1 MQCGR
6 WALAVVALWLLG
18 QTLGSAQAQRL
29 RNPLRSDPET
39 IRRGSLF
46 YRARCAGCHGLD
58 GKGVSGP
65 DLTAALAAGMSDER
79 FFQTIRRGVPG
90 TEMPAFDA
98 EHNAD
103 TQVWEILAH
112 LRTLTS
118 GGTQTPVKGDVA
130 TGTTLFRT
138 NCASCHTVAG
148 RGGHLGPDLT
158 RIGSARSASALAA
171 KIRTP
176 NRNIL
181 AGFQPVTVVLAD
193 GKRIRGTRKNE
204 DAFSIQIMDTSERL
218 QGFRKADVQEIVRE
232 PRSLMPEFETDR
244 LNDQNV
250 NDLVTYLVTLRPP
263 AAAGAT
269 TAAPRR

>member
-1 MQCGR
+1 MQWGR
-6 WALAVVALWLLG
+6 WALAVVALWLLAD
-18 QTLGSAQAQRL
+18 TFGSAQAQRMK
-29 RNPLRSDPET
+29 NPLKSDPEV

-58 GKGVSGP
+58 ARGVSGP
-65 DLTAALAAGMSDER
+65 DLSAALAGGMSDER

-103 TQVWEILAH
+103 TQVWEILSH

-118 GGTQTPVKGDVA
+118 GGTQMKATGDAA
-130 TGTTLFRT
+130 TGTNIFRA
-138 NCASCHTVAG
+138 NCTSCHTVGG

-158 RIGSARSASALAA
+158 RIGSARSPSALAA

-181 AGFQPVTVVLAD
+181 AGFQPVTVVLTD

-204 DAFSIQIMDTSERL
+204 DAFSIQIMDTGERL
-218 QGFRKADVQEIVRE
+218 QGFRKADVQEIIRE
-232 PRSLMPEFETDR
+232 PASLMPEFGADR
-244 LNDQNV
+244 LNDQGL
-250 NDLVTYLVTLRPP
+250 NDLVTYLGTLRTSDT
-263 AAAGAT
+263 AG
-269 TAAPRR
+269 AAPRR